1 MLYLDVF
8 CSCVWFMQHGGGQ
21 VFKTIQRLMLDLG
34 KEKISWGAI
43 VSEDKNTS
51 RHLRHCAAEQR
62 IPIMVS
68 DS

>member
-1 MLYLDVF
+1 
-8 CSCVWFMQHGGGQ
+8 MQHGGGQ